1 MTLYANKSRLE
12 GPRLQREDLVYLLRR
27 NIKTI
32 RPSDK
37 LDSKK
42 IGPFKVK
49 RNIRNISFELKLPP
63 IIKIYPIFY
72 LLLLEPAH
80 PNTSKSLTPKL
91 DPKIQKLVYD
101 VESILAVRKRRNRL
115 Q

>member
-12 GPRLQREDLVYLLRR
+12 GSYFQRGHLIYLLRR

-37 LDSKK
+37 LDLKK

-49 RNIRNISFELKLPP
+49 RNIRNISFELELLP
-63 IIKIYPIFY
+63 IIRIYPIFY
-72 LLLLEPAH
+72 LLLLEPAYFDI
-80 PNTSKSLTPKL
+80 PEGLASEL
-91 DPKIQKLVYD
+91 DPEI
-101 VESILAVRKRRNRL
+101 
-115 Q
+115 